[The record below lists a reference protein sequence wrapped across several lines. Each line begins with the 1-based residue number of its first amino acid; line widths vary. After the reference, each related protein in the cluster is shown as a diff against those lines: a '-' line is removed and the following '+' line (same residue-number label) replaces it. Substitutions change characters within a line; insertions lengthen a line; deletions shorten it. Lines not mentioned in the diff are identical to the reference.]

1 MSATFRW
8 VAWWLVAATVVI
20 PPRPAGGLRETL
32 FGSDTKVHRTLI
44 AAGAAVVVA
53 GVVLRFWAPTALW
66 LDETISVNISR
77 LPITEIPRALSH
89 DGAPPLY
96 YLLLHFWM
104 LAFGTSNFAVRAFS
118 GVVSVATLPLF
129 WVAGRRLGGRTVAWV
144 TFFLGVT
151 SPFAINYAT
160 ATRMYSMMVLLSVL
174 GYLALQRAL
183 EQPNRGRLLAL
194 AAVTAGLLYTHYWGL
209 YLVLVTAGWL
219 GWRARRSPSGR
230 ERRALRAV
238 GFGALAW
245 LPWSPVFA
253 YQAMH
258 TGTPWTGGASPGD
271 VLGLFGDYSGPGSW
285 GMLLMFGT
293 FALFLVGVFG
303 RTAAPGTSVCVTDP
317 DGVERE
323 VPSGPAIVIELRPR
337 PGMAPLVLMALGTL
351 AIAVVLGAVAHSAF
365 VARYTAVVLPLFLL
379 VVAGGIAVI
388 PGRRFRVGCIAV
400 LCIAGLL
407 TGYGENK
414 QQRTQAA
421 HVAAVLNAQAQPGDV
436 VVYCPDQLGP
446 AVDRLITVPRVIQ
459 LTFPRAIGPQRVNWV
474 DYRKVIVGTDVE
486 IFAQEALSRLAAGH
500 TLWLVWR
507 DGYPGLG
514 GDCGYLKKWFDLFQP
529 NGATVVQ
536 QNSRVYYEYE
546 NLVRYAT

>member
-1 MSATFRW
+1 MAGLRPWLASY
-8 VAWWLVAATVVI
+8 LVAATVVF
-20 PPRPAGGLRETL
+20 PSNHEGGLRETL
-32 FGSDTKVHRTLI
+32 FGAQTRLPRILV
-44 AAGAAVVVA
+44 AAGGAAVVA
-53 GVVLRFWAPTALW
+53 GVVLRFWAPTPLW

-77 LPITEIPRALSH
+77 LPVTEIPRALSH
-89 DGAPPLY
+89 DGSPPLY
-96 YLLLHFWM
+96 YFLLHFWM
-104 LAFGTSNFAVRAFS
+104 LAFGASDVAVRAFS
-118 GVVSVATLPLF
+118 GLVSVATLPLF

-160 ATRMYSMMVLLSVL
+160 ATRMYSMMIILSVL

-183 EQPNRGRLLAL
+183 EHPSRGRLVGL

-209 YLVLVTAGWL
+209 YLVLVTAAWL

-230 ERRALRAV
+230 ERHALRAI

-253 YQAMH
+253 YQALH
-258 TGTPWTGGASPGD
+258 TGTPWTGAASPGD
-271 VLGLFGDYSGPGSW
+271 LLGLFGDYAGPGSW
-285 GMLLMFGT
+285 GMLLMFAT

-303 RTAAPGTSVCVTDP
+303 RAAAPGTTVCVTDP

-337 PGMAPLVLMALGTL
+337 PGMSPLVFMALGTV
-351 AIAVVLGAVAHSAF
+351 AIAVVLGAVAHAAF

-379 VVAGGIAVI
+379 VVAAGISVI
-388 PGRRFRVGCIAV
+388 PGRRFRIGCISV

-407 TGYGENK
+407 TGYAENK

-421 HVAAVLNAQAQPGDV
+421 HVAAVLNAQAQTGDV

-446 AVDRLITVPRVIQ
+446 AVDRLITVPGVIQ
-459 LTFPRAIGPQRVNWV
+459 LTFPRATGAQRVNWV
-474 DYRKVIVGTDVE
+474 DYRKTIAGTDVE
-486 IFAQEALSRLAAGH
+486 TFAQGALSRLASGH

-507 DGYPGLG
+507 DGYPGLA
-514 GDCGYLKKWFDLFQP
+514 GDCGYLRSWFDLLRSP
-529 NGATVVQ
+529 GPTVVR
-536 QNSRVYYEYE
+536 QNGSVYFEYE
-546 NLVRYAT
+546 NLVRYAS